1 MEIEASRRI
10 AEEIRSNSGWVI
22 ALGACLMVLGL
33 LAVGSPLV
41 SGVAI
46 AWMVGFLM
54 LMSGLTRIV
63 FAFRA
68 HKWGLGLLCIVLG
81 ALAIVAGLITIAH
94 PMLGLSF
101 LTLLLSA
108 YLVFEGVAETMLA
121 FHMRPV
127 AGWGWTL
134 ASGVSALVLGVMIWS
149 QWPVSGA
156 WAVGLLVGIKIMF
169 TGSSLMGLGFAARS
183 TTGQASA

>member
-1 MEIEASRRI
+1 
-10 AEEIRSNSGWVI
+10 
-22 ALGACLMVLGL
+22 
-33 LAVGSPLV
+33 
-41 SGVAI
+41 
-46 AWMVGFLM
+46 
-54 LMSGLTRIV
+54 
-63 FAFRA
+63 
-68 HKWGLGLLCIVLG
+68 
-81 ALAIVAGLITIAH
+81 
-94 PMLGLSF
+94 
-101 LTLLLSA
+101 
-108 YLVFEGVAETMLA
+108 MLA

-134 ASGVSALVLGVMIWS
+134 ASGISALVLGVMIWS